1 MTRLRRCW
9 NDMNTASRL
18 IPSLLARGRQEKER
32 GICIIMY
39 GITLHTSMCVYV
51 HILKFFL
58 CWYTV
63 PGVLTVFLGEEKMA
77 VEVVM

>member
-9 NDMNTASRL
+9 NDMNAASRL
-18 IPSLLARGRQEKER
+18 IPFLLARDQQEKER

-39 GITLHTSMCVYV
+39 GIALHSSMCVYV
-51 HILKFFL
+51 HIRFFL

-63 PGVLTVFLGEEKMA
+63 PGVLTVFPGEEKIA